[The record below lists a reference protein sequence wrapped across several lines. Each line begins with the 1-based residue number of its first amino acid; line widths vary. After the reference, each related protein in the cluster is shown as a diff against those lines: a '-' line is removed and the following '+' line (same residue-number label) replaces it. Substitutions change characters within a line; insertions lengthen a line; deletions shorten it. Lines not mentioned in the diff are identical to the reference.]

1 MAKEEQTKE
10 QTKQSAAQISE
21 QEQLEAAA
29 GEHTQEQP
37 EAAAGEQMQEQP
49 EAAAGEH
56 TQEQPEEISSNK
68 APETEPVRAVFGVSS
83 DGGTDVR
90 PRFGNDK
97 YSLLWGILSFFAP
110 IVAYAL
116 RNLWRANYP
125 MRSKSMLIGSILGI
139 VFYVALFITAIAL
152 IVTRFALS
160 KQFM

>member
-37 EAAAGEQMQEQP
+37 EAAAGE
-49 EAAAGEH
+49 H
-56 TQEQPEEISSNK
+56 TQEQPGSSNQT
-68 APETEPVRAVFGVSS
+68 PEAEPVRAVFGVSS

>member
-1 MAKEEQTKE
+1 MTKEEQTKE
-10 QTKQSAAQISE
+10 QTKQTAAQIPE
-21 QEQLEAAA
+21 P
-29 GEHTQEQP
+29 EQP

-49 EAAAGEH
+49 EAAAGEQM
-56 TQEQPEEISSNK
+56 QEQPGSSNQ
-68 APETEPVRAVFGVSS
+68 APETEQVRAVFGVSS

-160 KQFM
+160 KQYM

>member
-1 MAKEEQTKE
+1 MTKEEQTKE
-10 QTKQSAAQISE
+10 QTKQSAAQIPEPE
-21 QEQLEAAA
+21 QPETAA

-37 EAAAGEQMQEQP
+37 EGR
-49 EAAAGEH
+49 
-56 TQEQPEEISSNK
+56 SSNQ
-68 APETEPVRAVFGVSS
+68 ASETEHVRAVFGVSS